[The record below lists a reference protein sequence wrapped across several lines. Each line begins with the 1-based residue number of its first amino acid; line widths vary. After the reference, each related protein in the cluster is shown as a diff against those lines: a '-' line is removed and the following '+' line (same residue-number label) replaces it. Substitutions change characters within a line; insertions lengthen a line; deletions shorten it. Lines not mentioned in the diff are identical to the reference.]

1 MSGYDSIGEKHKV
14 GTKIMCHFVEKLL
27 RFEKYMAVS
36 QKGPKKKRSVMLKGS
51 LYFSKIFFGCTAFIQ
66 CMF

>member
-14 GTKIMCHFVEKLL
+14 GTKIISHFVEKLL

-36 QKGPKKKRSVMLKGS
+36 QKGPKKNRSVML
-51 LYFSKIFFGCTAFIQ
+51 
-66 CMF
+66 